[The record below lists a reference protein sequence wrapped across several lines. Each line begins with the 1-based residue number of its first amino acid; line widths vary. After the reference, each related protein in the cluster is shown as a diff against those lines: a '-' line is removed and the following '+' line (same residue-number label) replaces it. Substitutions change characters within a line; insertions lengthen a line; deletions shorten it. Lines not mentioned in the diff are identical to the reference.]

1 MQLAAGQWD
10 RMYMMGDPP
19 DYEPRAET
27 SVAAIAAREGRSPDE
42 VAYDYLT
49 ADAGNFL
56 FFPVTGYARD
66 DHEPIREMLTDPGT
80 LLGLG
85 DGGAHVAMIVDASAP
100 TYMLTHWARDRK
112 RGPGLP
118 LEYMVKRQTSET
130 ADFFGFHDRGR
141 LQPGKR
147 ADINLID
154 FDRLRLHAPEIV
166 NDLPAGGKRL
176 VQRAEGYEATLVA
189 GIPVFEC
196 GEHTGAKPGRLVRR
210 GR

>member
-1 MQLAAGQWD
+1 
-10 RMYMMGDPP
+10 MGAPP

-27 SVAAIAAREGRSPDE
+27 SVAAIAAREGRAPDE
-42 VAYDYLT
+42 VAYDYLA

-56 FFPVTGYARD
+56 FFPVTGYTRD
-66 DHEPIREMLTDPGT
+66 DHEPIREMLTDPAT

-100 TYMLTHWARDRK
+100 TYMLTHWGRDRK

-118 LEYMVKRQTSET
+118 LEYVVKRQTSET

-141 LQPGKR
+141 LVPGKR
-147 ADINLID
+147 ADINLLD
-154 FDRLRLHAPEIV
+154 FARLRLHAPEV
-166 NDLPAGGKRL
+166 VHDLPAGGKRL
-176 VQRAEGYEATLVA
+176 VQRAEGYETTLVA
-189 GIPVFEC
+189 GIPVFER

-210 GR
+210 GP